1 MYIINLYQRILTTTP
16 VLILYYIMRYIFI
29 MFTIISILQGL
40 FIKVVRELLQRQ
52 RGAGQPAGC
61 GQEDSAAGHV
71 SQAKLH
77 LSLQRY
83 KHGGEAKGGQS
94 LGARGGT

>member
-1 MYIINLYQRILTTTP
+1 
-16 VLILYYIMRYIFI
+16 
-29 MFTIISILQGL
+29 MFTIISVLQGL
-40 FIKVVRELLQRQ
+40 FIQIVRELLQRQ

-71 SQAKLH
+71 SQPFSEAKLH

-83 KHGGEAKGGQS
+83 KHGGEANGGQS
-94 LGARGGT
+94 LSAREGT